1 MRCVTQS
8 ERIRRIS
15 NLFPDRDFDLGRQ
28 FFAPLVLFR
37 DSSVCFKERNAQ
49 QP

>member
-15 NLFPDRDFDLGRQ
+15 NVFIDRHFDLG
-28 FFAPLVLFR
+28 FF
-37 DSSVCFKERNAQ
+37 DWENDRNA
-49 QP
+49 